1 MLELRAYPLDITKG
15 PVSSFGDDQR
25 RAEEATLSL
34 PSILEALNEED
45 CGEVFWT
52 LDVVVLEDRS
62 TPPSFPN
69 RIDKPFEE
77 PPDDLVAKR
86 FFKHVF
92 VTKT

>member
-45 CGEVFWT
+45 CGEVFGHSM
-52 LDVVVLEDRS
+52 L
-62 TPPSFPN
+62 
-69 RIDKPFEE
+69 
-77 PPDDLVAKR
+77 
-86 FFKHVF
+86 
-92 VTKT
+92 